1 MKKDLDRILKIRE
14 LGDPNQQMLKL
25 FKQTVYN
32 PTGWFRS
39 YNISTLIFPQD
50 DSLEYKTPLAAQHWL
65 I

>member
-32 PTGWFRS
+32 PTG
-39 YNISTLIFPQD
+39 
-50 DSLEYKTPLAAQHWL
+50 
-65 I
+65 